1 MPATAAWLLTK
12 TLCYLEHL
20 ERGGAVRSLP
30 GEPTRWAATD

>member
-20 ERGGAVRSLP
+20 EAQRARAAARHATR
-30 GEPTRWAATD
+30 ERWAAA